1 MFPGEI
7 CKSLGCKQQGG
18 NNQRRELRDKPDA
31 PADER
36 GDCQDSAAFPIIGL
50 AMMFAQTLIID
61 EEVQAHG
68 DAVDEEAAQIRHLP
82 VQEEIADQHA
92 VDRKRAE
99 VGPERAT

>member
-1 MFPGEI
+1 
-7 CKSLGCKQQGG
+7 
-18 NNQRRELRDKPDA
+18 
-31 PADER
+31 
-36 GDCQDSAAFPIIGL
+36 
-50 AMMFAQTLIID
+50 MMFAQTLIID

-99 VGPERAT
+99 VEPERAT